1 MIISRTPLRISLCG
15 GSTDVPA
22 FYRKHGGAVVSFA
35 INKYVY
41 VSINQKFDG
50 RIRVSYSQTEDVAHV
65 DDIQH
70 DIVRETLKLHELNG
84 VEVTTV
90 ADIPGNGSGLGSSS
104 SLTVG
109 LIAAIMQKVKGAPF
123 GPLHLAESAYTIEA
137 RLCNHIGTGKQDQFA
152 AAFGGLHYY
161 EFKKDECVSVEPI
174 LLSIEQQENLESHL
188 LLLWTGIQRNSADLL
203 QLQAANFKNN
213 HDTMVAGIKL
223 RDMANNLAM
232 DLQEG
237 NIDSVGKYLHENWKL
252 KRRLAS
258 GISNAELD
266 RIYHDAVGAGAV
278 GGKILG
284 AGGGGFF
291 LFYAA
296 PRYHSAI
303 AEATGLRKV
312 PFKIEEEGSKI
323 IYDDEHR

>member
-15 GSTDVPA
+15 GGTDVPA
-22 FYRKHGGAVVSFA
+22 FYHKYGGAVVSFA

-41 VSINQKFDG
+41 VSINDKFDG

-109 LIAAIMQKVKGAPF
+109 LVAAIMQKIKGAPF

-137 RLCNHIGTGKQDQFA
+137 RLCNHVGTGKQDQFA

-174 LLSIEQQENLESHL
+174 LLSLEQQEYLESHL
-188 LLLWTGIQRNSADLL
+188 LLLWTGVQRSSSELL
-203 QLQAANFKNN
+203 QLQSANFKNN
-213 HDTMVAGIKL
+213 HDTVISGMKL
-223 RDMANNLAM
+223 RNMANNLAM
-232 DLQEG
+232 DFQEG
-237 NIDSVGKYLHENWKL
+237 NINVLGKYMHENWKL

-266 RIYHDAVGAGAV
+266 RIYHDAVGAGAI
-278 GGKILG
+278 GGKVLG

-291 LFYAA
+291 LFFA
-296 PRYHSAI
+296 PPLQHNAI
-303 AEATGLRKV
+303 LEATGLRRV
-312 PFKIEEEGSKI
+312 SFKIEEEGSKI
-323 IYDDEHR
+323 IYDDEHQ